1 VERRV
6 SSPGHAGALDL
17 LVAADGSVWV
27 DVGSRFVDV
36 GQDELEQIL
45 DRLAAD
51 RGALRILS
59 DPGRA
64 DDGDEPASRDADTGA
79 SALAALLAMAEE
91 RGLAASVE
99 LAPDDLT
106 GWD

>member
-1 VERRV
+1 MTG
-6 SSPGHAGALDL
+6 PGGAGALDL
-17 LVAADGSVWV
+17 LVSADGSVWV

-45 DRLAAD
+45 DRVAAD
-51 RGALRILS
+51 RGTLRILQ

-79 SALAALLAMAEE
+79 SALAALLAMADE
-91 RGLAASVE
+91 RGLAARVE
-99 LAPDDLT
+99 TAGQDLT
-106 GWD
+106 DWE

>member
-1 VERRV
+1 MTG
-6 SSPGHAGALDL
+6 PGGAGALDL

-36 GQDELEQIL
+36 GPDELEQIL

-51 RGALRILS
+51 RGTLRVLS

-91 RGLAASVE
+91 RGLATTVE
-99 LAPDDLT
+99 LAPDELA
-106 GWD
+106 GWA